1 MQIFLNALM
10 FVVSY
15 GSLASLFISFIAV
28 CGLAAFQAL
37 RAVRKLTMRQ
47 HAEPLTVSKPTQW
60 KSASFS

>member
-47 HAEPLTVSKPTQW
+47 QTKPLTVSNLTRLKT
-60 KSASFS
+60 ASFS

>member
-1 MQIFLNALM
+1 MQVFLNALM

-28 CGLAAFQAL
+28 CGLVALRAL

-47 HAEPLTVSKPTQW
+47 PAEPLTVSKPTQW
-60 KSASFS
+60 KTASFS

>member
-1 MQIFLNALM
+1 MQVFLNTLL

-37 RAVRKLTMRQ
+37 RAVRKLTMTQ
-47 HAEPLTVSKPTQW
+47 HAAPLTVSKPTQW
-60 KSASFS
+60 KAAGFS

>member
-1 MQIFLNALM
+1 MQVFLNALM

-47 HAEPLTVSKPTQW
+47 QARPLTVSNLTRLKT
-60 KSASFS
+60 ASFS